1 MGGRMG
7 RKEGGWGERR
17 VTGARRFLVIAVSV
31 PVCFTAAELGD
42 LNPLLQRENYIS
54 HFHLIPNQTSEL
66 EHEMEEN
73 HEKLR
78 YVCGKHIRYISM
90 LCTHVLINTL

>member
-1 MGGRMG
+1 MGGAFSSDG
-7 RKEGGWGERR
+7 HQY
-17 VTGARRFLVIAVSV
+17 SV
-31 PVCFTAAELGD
+31 PVCFPAAELGD

-66 EHEMEEN
+66 EHEAEEN

-78 YVCGKHIRYISM
+78 CVQTYNVIIFLCFVHVCLLILFSM
-90 LCTHVLINTL
+90 LNSVAHYC